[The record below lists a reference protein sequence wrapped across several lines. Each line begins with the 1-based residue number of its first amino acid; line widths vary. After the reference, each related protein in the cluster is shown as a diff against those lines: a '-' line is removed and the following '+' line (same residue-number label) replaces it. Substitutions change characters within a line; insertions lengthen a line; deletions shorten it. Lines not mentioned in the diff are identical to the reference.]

1 MGKGVLSLRRLRKLT
16 PKIKGAILNPNFVP
30 DARVRRRTPV
40 YTLIRS
46 LPLRSLLTAQ
56 APALAASWLIAEL
69 FYKFHSF
76 TLELAAFFATWF
88 VIDTVLSFA
97 LRFVTKRKTGDSQA

>member
-1 MGKGVLSLRRLRKLT
+1 MFAALRKLT
-16 PKIKGAILNPNFVP
+16 LKIKGAILNPNFAP

-40 YTLIRS
+40 YTLIKS
-46 LPLRSLLTAQ
+46 LPLRSLLAAQ

-69 FYKFHSF
+69 FYKFGSF

-97 LRFVTKRKTGDSQA
+97 LRFFTKRKTGNSQA

>member
-1 MGKGVLSLRRLRKLT
+1 M
-16 PKIKGAILNPNFVP
+16 
-30 DARVRRRTPV
+30 

-46 LPLRSLLTAQ
+46 LPLRSILTAQ
-56 APALAASWLIAEL
+56 APALAASWIIAEI

-88 VIDTVLSFA
+88 VIDAAISFA
-97 LRFVTKRKTGDSQA
+97 LRLFNRQRAGDSRA

>member
-1 MGKGVLSLRRLRKLT
+1 M
-16 PKIKGAILNPNFVP
+16 
-30 DARVRRRTPV
+30 

-56 APALAASWLIAEL
+56 TPALAASWIIAEL
-69 FYKFHSF
+69 LYKFGSF
-76 TLELAAFFATWF
+76 TLELSAFFATWF

-97 LRFVTKRKTGDSQA
+97 LRFFSKRKTGDSQA